1 MDYLKPLSILVI
13 PACLVGGTYY
23 TVIEIETNGAI
34 VVLLGI
40 LYFSGVPRIVGEY
53 LQTLGLSAR
62 PM

>member
-1 MDYLKPLSILVI
+1 MDYLKPLSILVT

-40 LYFSGVPRIVGEY
+40 LYILGVPRIVDE
-53 LQTLGLSAR
+53 
-62 PM
+62 

>member
-1 MDYLKPLSILVI
+1 MDHLKPLSILVT

-40 LYFSGVPRIVGEY
+40 LYILGVPRIVGE
-53 LQTLGLSAR
+53 
-62 PM
+62 